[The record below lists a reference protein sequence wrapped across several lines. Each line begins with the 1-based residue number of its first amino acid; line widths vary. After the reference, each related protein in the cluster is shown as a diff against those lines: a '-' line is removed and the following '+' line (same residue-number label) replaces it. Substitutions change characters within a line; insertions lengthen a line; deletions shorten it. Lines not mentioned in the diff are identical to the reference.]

1 MVRGAYIIGVRYS
14 VGRRLARNAVS
25 EHERYIQSLQ
35 HNTRTIYCSYCRYIY
50 MCVRSTSV
58 QSGDEDNG
66 VVGLQFVLDAVHQLP
81 VRVRG

>member
-1 MVRGAYIIGVRYS
+1 
-14 VGRRLARNAVS
+14 
-25 EHERYIQSLQ
+25 
-35 HNTRTIYCSYCRYIY
+35 
-50 MCVRSTSV
+50 MCVRSASV